1 MVNSNSNTMSLAM
14 VIVII
19 VGILSINGSLA
30 ASVAMNQSAIEES
43 SINHLSPILTT
54 TTVASSTVDQQQQQ
68 QPELQPMSIISNG
81 NNQQIIGMKH
91 KRDLVDSL
99 INHGPLFQQVN
110 NDDDDGEL
118 VEEQQKENEKVKNK
132 IKQEWLNKI
141 LLKMALQPTID
152 RLKQQQQERENNG
165 RWIPKA
171 KMSSNNNDIMI
182 QTSTSSTL
190 YKNRTSSINED
201 ENKFVDDRRLHR
213 PEIDDEGA
221 VYGKTIRRGMRETGG
236 KKLYD
241 VPQIECPSSD
251 SGIDRFACP
260 SPDIYGRFLC
270 IDDQHICNGYMD
282 CPKGEDEDTMSC
294 MFYKS

>member
-1 MVNSNSNTMSLAM
+1 
-14 VIVII
+14 
-19 VGILSINGSLA
+19 
-30 ASVAMNQSAIEES
+30 MNQSAIEES

-152 RLKQQQQERENNG
+152 RLKQQQQERENNVWLNNEITDYDVAKMLGNNRYRTSKLMVSKPTPTISGDGVWFKG

-241 VPQIECPSSD
+241 VPQIVWQENFFSIRSQSCS
-251 SGIDRFACP
+251 IDLP
-260 SPDIYGRFLC
+260 
-270 IDDQHICNGYMD
+270 N
-282 CPKGEDEDTMSC
+282 
-294 MFYKS
+294 